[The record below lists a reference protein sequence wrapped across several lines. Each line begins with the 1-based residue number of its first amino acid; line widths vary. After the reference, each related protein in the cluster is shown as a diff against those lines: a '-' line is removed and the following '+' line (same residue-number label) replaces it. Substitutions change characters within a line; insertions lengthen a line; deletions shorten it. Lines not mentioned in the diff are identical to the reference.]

1 MKSQSQGRLAVL
13 IALCVVLFVV
23 VVGVVV
29 QQVLPEIIQQAYE
42 SQKPAKAKKA
52 QKRAPRPPSDIVPT
66 PAIQQQHKEFSDFRK
81 QVTDLF
87 KQNKFAELDQ
97 LAGELRK
104 SKARF
109 AGGSWKIYWL
119 YDAIDRPQDI
129 PENQDIT
136 DANWQLHLKK
146 IASWTQQF
154 PNSITAHVAYANSL
168 TSYAWFGRSDE
179 YADNV
184 SEEQWKMFHERLGQ
198 AEQMLLKIYPLT
210 PRCPQWYRVM
220 QSVALGQSWDL
231 ARYDQLFTEAINF
244 EPKYFAY
251 YVAKAHYLLPRWNGE
266 EGEWEAFAEETRLKV
281 GGKEGASLYYRIAI
295 SKLNYYKPEEF
306 FNKTDISWLLLR
318 DGYLATEEL
327 YGRHFDQLHTISKL
341 AFWAQDRESL
351 KVLLEKIGNDVEPEC
366 WPSMKAFQEF
376 KDWGMGKT
384 EKMPVVK

>member
-1 MKSQSQGRLAVL
+1 MKSQGRLAVL

-52 QKRAPRPPSDIVPT
+52 QKRKPRPPSDIVPT
-66 PAIQQQHKEFSDFRK
+66 PAIQQQHKEFSDFQK

-109 AGGSWKIYWL
+109 TAGGSWKIFRL
-119 YDAIDRPQDI
+119 YYVLDSPLDI
-129 PENQDIT
+129 PDGEEPTET
-136 DANWQLHLKK
+136 DWQTYLKK
-146 IASWTQQF
+146 VEGWAQQS
-154 PNSITAHVAYANSL
+154 PNSITAQVLHADAL
-168 TSYAWFGRSDE
+168 TGYAWFGRGIETAPHVSD
-179 YADNV
+179 A
-184 SEEQWKMFHERLGQ
+184 QWKMFHERLDL
-198 AEQMLLKIYPLT
+198 AEQVLLKAKALPVK
-210 PRCPQWYRVM
+210 CPMWYYTM
-220 QSVALGQSWDL
+220 QTVALGQGWEI
-231 ARYDQLFTEAINF
+231 ARYDQLFNEATAF
-244 EPKYFAY
+244 EPKFFGY
-251 YVAKAHYLLPRWNGE
+251 YTAKAYYLLPRWYGE
-266 EGEWEAFAEETRLKV
+266 EGDWEAFAEETRLKI
-281 GGKEGASLYYRIAI
+281 GGKEGASLYYRIAM
-295 SKLNYYKPEEF
+295 SQLDYYKPEDY
-306 FNKTDISWLLLR
+306 FNETNISWLLMR

-327 YGRHFDQLHTISKL
+327 YGRNIDALHTTAKF